1 MNETLLILREIAREN
16 KIGEIFILLPFSKM
30 FNYSSVNMFDAL
42 YDLSQINL
50 LDNEEQISYY
60 SGIIYRNIYLNQID
74 NILIFRTSKIEI
86 NNYLINNKIKD
97 FTQEK
102 Y

>member
-1 MNETLLILREIAREN
+1 
-16 KIGEIFILLPFSKM
+16 
-30 FNYSSVNMFDAL
+30 MFDAL
-42 YDLSQINL
+42 YDLSQRDL
-50 LDNEEQISYY
+50 LDNEKQISYY
-60 SGIIYRNIYLNQID
+60 SGIIYGNIYLNQID